1 MSEGTALNGK
11 PLSEVAANHAA
22 LFSGKPSAYDDINSF
37 NTLLKDSMRQF
48 LHRKDNALDTFQAA
62 LKERAALLSSPEV
75 RSNPDARAYLEGIIV
90 RDADPAKSL
99 EQTVAMHGLVEDTTY
114 KGEPAK
120 VEADKSTAEPTAI
133 L

>member
-11 PLSEVAANHAA
+11 PLSEVASNHAA
-22 LFSGKPSAYDDINSF
+22 LFSGQPSAYDGINNF
-37 NTLLKDSMRQF
+37 NALLKDSMRQF
-48 LHRKDNALDTFQAA
+48 LKGEEGAVATFEEV
-62 LKERAALLSSPEV
+62 LKERSALMSSPEV

-90 RDADPAKSL
+90 RETDAATSL
-99 EQTVAMHGLVEDTTY
+99 EKTVAMHGFVDDPTY

-120 VEADKSTAEPTAI
+120 VDADEGAGEPVAI